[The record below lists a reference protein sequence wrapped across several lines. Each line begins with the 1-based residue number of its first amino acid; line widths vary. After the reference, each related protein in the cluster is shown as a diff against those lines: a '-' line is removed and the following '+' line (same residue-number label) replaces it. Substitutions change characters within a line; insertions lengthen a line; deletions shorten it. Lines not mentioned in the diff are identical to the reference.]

1 MCHTKLHINQLIF
14 IPVYPHLAAL
24 VYQLTSPVM
33 HRAVSLGGALALY
46 GLTLEPLWLLVLG
59 VLVLLL
65 APPWKCVTPPQEK
78 EAFGRM
84 RGGSNWYK
92 VHEDLEQP
100 TVAAETLDELN
111 TLALS
116 LIARLHQKY
125 IEDPRGLERIRPDK
139 RKLVRNGIMSLKRN
153 FRTASLEENIPLRS
167 GGDTSYVI
175 DKGDIFAVCVR
186 DPTQNNQIDRDFN
199 TLKFVMIHELAHIFT
214 TSFGHDTLFWNNFG
228 FLLHEAVELGAYK
241 VTDYSKVH
249 TPYCGI
255 TVSYSPLFDAKLDS
269 YYAAA
274 PAH

>member
-1 MCHTKLHINQLIF
+1 
-14 IPVYPHLAAL
+14 
-24 VYQLTSPVM
+24 M

-78 EAFGRM
+78 EAFERM

-92 VHEDLEQP
+92 VHEDLKQP

-125 IEDPRGLERIRPDK
+125 IEDPQGLERIRPDK

-153 FRTASLEENIPLRS
+153 FRTASLEENIPSRS

-241 VTDYSKVH
+241 VTDNSKVH